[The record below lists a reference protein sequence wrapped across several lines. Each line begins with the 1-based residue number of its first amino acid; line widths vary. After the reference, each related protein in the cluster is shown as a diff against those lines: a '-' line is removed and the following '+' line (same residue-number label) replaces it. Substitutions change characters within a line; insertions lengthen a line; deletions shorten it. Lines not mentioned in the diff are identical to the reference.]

1 MVAISALVL
10 LLAIGSGSA
19 QSHQG
24 CYTYT
29 GSEDTLTADQ
39 ASPDMTNTDC
49 VQQCAAQG
57 KAYSATGEGKF
68 CSCLTAADLQ
78 ILSQVPNSRC
88 DVSCTGDLK
97 SKCGGNEQIV
107 TVWSTGQA
115 KRTLTTS
122 AQSYQGCYTYTGSE
136 DTLTAGQS
144 SPDMTN
150 TDCVQ
155 HCAAQGKAYSATGE
169 GKFCSCLTAADLQT
183 LSLVSDSQ
191 CDVSC
196 TGDLKSK
203 CGGNEQTVT
212 VWSTGQV
219 KRMLTL
225 KSMMAALRNN
235 AKRMM
240 GTNVDN

>member
-1 MVAISALVL
+1 MVTISAFVL

-19 QSHQG
+19 QSYQG

-39 ASPDMTNTDC
+39 ASPDMTNADC
-49 VQQCAAQG
+49 VQHCAAQG
-57 KAYSATGEGKF
+57 KTYSATGEGKF
-68 CSCLTAADLQ
+68 CSCLAAADLQ

-88 DVSCTGDLK
+88 DVNCTGDLK
-97 SKCGGNEQIV
+97 SKCGGNEQTV

-136 DTLTAGQS
+136 DTLTADQA

-150 TDCVQ
+150 ADCVQ

-169 GKFCSCLTAADLQT
+169 GKFCSCLTAAGLQN

-196 TGDLKSK
+196 LGDLSVK
-203 CGGNEQTVT
+203 CGGNEEIVT

-219 KRMLTL
+219 KRSLTL
-225 KSMMAALRNN
+225 KRIVAALLDN
-235 AKRMM
+235 AKRM